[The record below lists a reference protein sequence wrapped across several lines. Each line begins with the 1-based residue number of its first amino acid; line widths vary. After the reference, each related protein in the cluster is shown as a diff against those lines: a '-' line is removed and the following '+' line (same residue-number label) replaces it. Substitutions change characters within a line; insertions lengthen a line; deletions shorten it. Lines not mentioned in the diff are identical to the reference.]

1 MHGNN
6 FGGHA
11 SSTSLVQR
19 IGEREGES
27 TSLLHRVSE
36 RRADSPLAQH
46 SKTRSRSP
54 SDMSRSDDD
63 DDDLASTPRNDSED
77 GLPDDHVQVNKLSGE
92 ELQAEESFVGLFFRA
107 SPFVS

>member
-1 MHGNN
+1 MHGNS

-19 IGEREGES
+19 IGEKEGES

-36 RRADSPLAQH
+36 HPADSPLAQH

-63 DDDLASTPRNDSED
+63 DDLASTPRGDSED
-77 GLPDDHVQVNKLSGE
+77 ELPDDHVQVNKLPGE
-92 ELQAEESFVGLFFRA
+92 ELQAEESFVGLFFA
-107 SPFVS
+107 NTFVS